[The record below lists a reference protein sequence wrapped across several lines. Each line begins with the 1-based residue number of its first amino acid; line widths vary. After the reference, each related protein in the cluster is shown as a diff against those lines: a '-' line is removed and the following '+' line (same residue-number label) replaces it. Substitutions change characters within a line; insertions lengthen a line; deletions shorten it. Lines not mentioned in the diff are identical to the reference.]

1 MKSGL
6 LQASIED
13 RRLVLDP
20 RTKLFMLITMAIFVL
35 GGTASDIMPF
45 AAPVLCA
52 MPVCYLFIDRQYY
65 ALTTYVILYGGLY
78 FINGLIVP
86 GLTGSAHYILYI
98 LTVFIIR
105 FLPGIMMAR
114 YVFSSTTVSEFMAA
128 MERMR
133 VSNKITIP
141 MSVMFR
147 FIPTVLEEFSSIN
160 TAMKMRDIRIGGK
173 NASKIVEY
181 RFVPLMACCVKIGN
195 ELSAAALARGLGG
208 GIKRTNICKIGFH
221 GWDSFMFII
230 CTIPYVGLILSAI
243 GILE

>member
-35 GGTASDIMPF
+35 GGAAADVLPF
-45 AAPVLCA
+45 VAPVLCV
-52 MPVCYLFIDRQYY
+52 MPVCYLLIDRQYY
-65 ALTTYVILYGGLY
+65 ALTTYVALYGSLY
-78 FINGLIVP
+78 FINGWIVP
-86 GLTGSAHYILYI
+86 GLTGNAHYILYI

-173 NASKIVEY
+173 NAAKIVEY
-181 RFVPLMACCVKIGN
+181 RFVPLMTCCVKIGN

-208 GIKRTNICKIGFH
+208 GIKRTNICKIGFT
-221 GWDSFMFII
+221 GFDILMFAI
-230 CTIPYVGLILSAI
+230 CGIPYIGLILSAL
-243 GILE
+243 GILS

>member
-13 RRLVLDP
+13 RRLILDP
-20 RTKLFMLITMAIFVL
+20 RTKLFMLVTMAIFVL
-35 GGTASDIMPF
+35 GGAVADVMPL

-52 MPVCYLFIDRQYY
+52 MPVCYLLIDRQYSS
-65 ALTTYVILYGGLY
+65 LSVYVVLYGGLY
-78 FINGLIVP
+78 LVNWKIVP
-86 GLTGSAHYILYI
+86 ELTGSIHYVLYI

-147 FIPTVLEEFSSIN
+147 FIPTVLEEFSAIN

-173 NASKIVEY
+173 NTSKIIEY
-181 RFVPLMACCVKIGN
+181 RFVPLLTCCVKIGD
-195 ELSAAALARGLGG
+195 ELSAAALARGLGS

-221 GWDSFMFII
+221 GWDIFMFLI
-230 CTIPYVGLILSAI
+230 CGIPYIGLVLSVIGLI
-243 GILE
+243 E

>member
-35 GGTASDIMPF
+35 GGTASDVMPF

-52 MPVCYLFIDRQYY
+52 MPVYYLFIDRQYY
-65 ALTTYVILYGGLY
+65 ALTTYVILYGSLY
-78 FINGLIVP
+78 FINGWIVP
-86 GLTGSAHYILYI
+86 GLTGNAHYILYI

-147 FIPTVLEEFSSIN
+147 FIPTVMEEFSSIN

-181 RFVPLMACCVKIGN
+181 RFVPLMA
-195 ELSAAALARGLGG
+195 
-208 GIKRTNICKIGFH
+208 
-221 GWDSFMFII
+221 
-230 CTIPYVGLILSAI
+230 
-243 GILE
+243 

>member
-13 RRLVLDP
+13 RRLILDP

-35 GGTASDIMPF
+35 GGTAADVLPF
-45 AAPVLCA
+45 VAPVLCV
-52 MPVCYLFIDRQYY
+52 MPVCYLLIDRQYY
-65 ALTTYVILYGGLY
+65 ALTTYVALYGSLY
-78 FINGLIVP
+78 FINGWIVP

-173 NASKIVEY
+173 NAAKIVEY
-181 RFVPLMACCVKIGN
+181 RFVPLMTCCVKIGN

-208 GIKRTNICKIGFH
+208 GIKRTNICKIGFT
-221 GWDSFMFII
+221 GFDILMFAI
-230 CTIPYVGLILSAI
+230 CGIPYIGLILSAL
-243 GILE
+243 GILS

>member
-65 ALTTYVILYGGLY
+65 ALTTYVILYGSLY
-78 FINGLIVP
+78 FINGWIVP

-147 FIPTVLEEFSSIN
+147 FIPTVMEEFSSIN

-173 NASKIVEY
+173 NAS
-181 RFVPLMACCVKIGN
+181 
-195 ELSAAALARGLGG
+195 
-208 GIKRTNICKIGFH
+208 
-221 GWDSFMFII
+221 
-230 CTIPYVGLILSAI
+230 
-243 GILE
+243 

>member
-35 GGTASDIMPF
+35 GGTASDVMPF

-52 MPVCYLFIDRQYY
+52 MPVYYLFIDRQYY
-65 ALTTYVILYGGLY
+65 ALTTYVILYGSLY
-78 FINGLIVP
+78 FINGWIVP

-147 FIPTVLEEFSSIN
+147 FIPTVMEEFSSIN

-208 GIKRTNICKIGFH
+208 GIKRTNICKIGFR

-230 CTIPYVGLILSAI
+230 CAIPYVGLILSAI